1 MRGGGDTRGSRDGTH
16 EGRGR
21 GGGGGSARSQ
31 PGTRPS
37 GEERAGLTSGAP
49 SASPCTRT
57 PEPGTPALAAAP
69 SDSFTSEDL
78 SSARSRSGPA
88 ALSRLL
94 SSCSSP
100 SSWKASSSSGAPRS
114 SPAPAPPP
122 PESSCGM
129 VRCARRGAGCG
140 ARRRP
145 GRRRAQGAE
154 LRARSAAGGARADS
168 A

>member
-1 MRGGGDTRGSRDGTH
+1 MGPTRAVAR
-16 EGRGR
+16 
-21 GGGGGSARSQ
+21 GGGSARYQ
-31 PGTRPS
+31 LGTRSS
-37 GEERAGLTSGAP
+37 GEERAGLTSGTP

-57 PEPGTPALAAAP
+57 PGPGTPAPAAVP

-88 ALSRLL
+88 ALSRFL

-129 VRCARRGAGCG
+129 VRCARWGAGCG
-140 ARRRP
+140 ARSRP

-154 LRARSAAGGARADS
+154 LRARSAAGGAHADS